1 MQAAGCDCDFP
12 YHSCVF
18 LARDV
23 IDTPLPVAIIQ
34 AIRHADGGRGFEQ
47 DGRIGLSAQRVEEIR
62 AQMSFRCVCHAPP
75 PPENVFGGG
84 DDQRRRKGQF
94 VLWVTGPANCVLPAA
109 CAPAATRALCS
120 SWGLRSAALHTRRTR
135 TTGCW

>member
-75 PPENVFGGG
+75 PKTFS
-84 DDQRRRKGQF
+84 
-94 VLWVTGPANCVLPAA
+94 A
-109 CAPAATRALCS
+109 AATTSGDGKANSFC
-120 SWGLRSAALHTRRTR
+120 G
-135 TTGCW
+135 